1 MPTIS
6 EPVWREIQERVKIA
20 VQQFIEATPQ
30 QINDSED
37 VLKARLFGYGLR
49 GSDLDVEVWHAK
61 DQKFQRQKCPGT
73 GKVCPRIRLYGKCE
87 CAWKDRINAA

>member
-6 EPVWREIQERVKIA
+6 EPIWPERQERIKIA
-20 VQQFIEATPQ
+20 VHQFLEARPSDV
-30 QINDSED
+30 NDSEH

-49 GSDLDVEVWHAK
+49 GSDLDLEVWHAK

-87 CAWKDRINAA
+87 CLWRSNVT